1 MIGIRIGENRKPES
15 RWGRNLPS
23 GEYDLF
29 VRTKRVAK
37 GWTRHDNHV
46 DERYMGVGKTVV
58 TSENLLHITILPDF
72 PDQ

>member
-1 MIGIRIGENRKPES
+1 
-15 RWGRNLPS
+15 LPS